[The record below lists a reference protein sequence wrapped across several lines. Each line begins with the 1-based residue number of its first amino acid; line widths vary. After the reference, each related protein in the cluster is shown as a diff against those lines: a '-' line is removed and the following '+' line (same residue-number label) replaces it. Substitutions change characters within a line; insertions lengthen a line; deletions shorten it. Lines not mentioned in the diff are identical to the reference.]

1 MAERFAE
8 CVTALEATLSTWR
21 SAERLVEV
29 DLAAGQ
35 GWPSRRGLVLGADAA
50 LDLGSPAVG
59 SLAFLLWSAGAES
72 RTPRRAWRLGPD
84 VPDLAAASREAGLG
98 LVIHVRGEP
107 AQDSAEEYTRYIDLR
122 QALYSITP
130 DGVTLRSMPSQQ
142 HLWLRI
148 HRDAVARGFT
158 LAHLGA
164 TLSDALLGLPFAREV
179 GLLFVTAGPE
189 ALAPLRP
196 LAQDVHR
203 RVGALVKRHEEERAE
218 CDECEYQDICDEKEH
233 RT

>member
-8 CVTALEATLSTWR
+8 CVTALESTLSTWR
-21 SAERLVEV
+21 AAERLVEV
-29 DLAAGQ
+29 DLAAGP

-59 SLAFLLWSAGAES
+59 SLAFLLWSAAES
-72 RTPRRAWRLGPD
+72 GTRRRAWRLGPD
-84 VPDLAAASREAGLG
+84 VSDLAAASREASLG

-107 AQDSAEEYTRYIDLR
+107 PRDSAEEYARYIDLR

-179 GLLFVTAGPE
+179 DLLFVTAGPE

-196 LAQDVHR
+196 LGRDVHR

-218 CDECEYQDICDEKEH
+218 CAECEYQDICDEKEH
-233 RT
+233 PA